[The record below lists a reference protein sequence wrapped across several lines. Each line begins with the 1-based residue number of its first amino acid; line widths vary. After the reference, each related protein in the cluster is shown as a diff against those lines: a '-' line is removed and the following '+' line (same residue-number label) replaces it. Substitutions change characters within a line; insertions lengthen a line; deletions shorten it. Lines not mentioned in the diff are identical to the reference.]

1 MYGYAV
7 VGTVEDS
14 VCSRLGLTGSFA
26 MLLMSIILTIRMM
39 ILKSDGGTRVGKKG
53 NYADYISAY
62 QIICNPL
69 LQLITQRVVIYFPT
83 M

>member
-1 MYGYAV
+1 MYGYGV

-14 VCSRLGLTGSFA
+14 VCSRHGLIGSFA
-26 MLLMSIILTIRMM
+26 TLLTSIILTIRTM

-62 QIICNPL
+62 QTICNHL
-69 LQLITQRVVIYFPT
+69 LQLITQSVVTYFPT